1 MRNRYSKS
9 RRSFQA
15 QILTEYKWPIEF
27 ADEHPSATVLGI
39 DLSPIQPQVVP
50 VNCSFRVDNVED
62 DWVLEENYDFI
73 HSRVMLA
80 AIKNWRRFIHQAFQ

>member
-1 MRNRYSKS
+1 M
-9 RRSFQA
+9 
-15 QILTEYKWPIEF
+15 LTEYKWPIEF

-39 DLSPIQPQVVP
+39 DLSPIQPEFVP

-62 DWVLEENYDFI
+62 DWVPEENYDFI
-73 HSRVMLA
+73 HSRAMLA